1 MDANKFGAFLA
12 QLRKE
17 QNMTQA
23 DLANK
28 LQVTDKAV
36 SRWERGIG
44 LPDVSTLEPLADALN
59 ITVLELLRSERLA
72 DKNIPPSDASEV
84 VVDTIE
90 IAVNQQKSFLR
101 RVFTICICAACILVI
116 PVVALFVGITD
127 FPFEAF
133 FVFVIPLL
141 ILSACEYFLCK
152 KNLTLAALIPVI
164 VGFSGIAFGLYSYV
178 IAVALLAEFLVIK
191 YTN

>member
-1 MDANKFGAFLA
+1 MDASKFGAFLA

-72 DKNIPPSDASEV
+72 DKDIPPSDASEV

-116 PVVALFVGITD
+116 PVVALFIGITD

-133 FVFVIPLL
+133 FLFVIPLL

-152 KNLTLAALIPVI
+152 KNRTLAALIPVV

-191 YTN
+191 HTN